1 MRPSAPK
8 EPDIKEPPFPAD
20 QSEAPEGS
28 AAHATGMSGLA
39 IGSLILGIVGM
50 LGSITCLGGIAGFP
64 ALICGHTAL
73 GRIKQSGKRGRGLA
87 IAGGILGFFST
98 VITVVAVVFLL
109 VEYYMSRTGGGSSTM
124 GLGNRALSPG
134 MSLLIVGILV
144 SVLMAMMA
152 YRKGY
157 NPACW
162 FLAGGV
168 VGLIILG
175 FLPFVNE
182 KSDLPEDER
191 GPKKRIGDGIGL
203 GVSALAVL
211 VTLVAIG

>member
-1 MRPSAPK
+1 MTES
-8 EPDIKEPPFPAD
+8 PPPAE
-20 QSEAPEGS
+20 QSDAPEVPAVPDAG
-28 AAHATGMSGLA
+28 TSGLA
-39 IGSLILGIVGM
+39 IGSLVLGIVGM
-50 LGSITCLGGIAGFP
+50 LGSVTCLGGIAGFP
-64 ALICGHTAL
+64 ALICGYTAL

-87 IAGGILGFFST
+87 IAGAILGFFAT

-109 VEYYMSRTGGGSSTM
+109 VEYYMSRTGGGSSM
-124 GLGNRALSPG
+124 MSLGNSALSPG

-144 SVLMAMMA
+144 SILMALLA
-152 YRKGY
+152 HRKGY

-162 FLAGGV
+162 FLAGGI

-182 KSDLPEDER
+182 KSDLPEDQR
-191 GPKKRIGDGIGL
+191 GPKKKTGDGIGL